1 MVNKVGRYSTSDSS
15 NQGWPIHEE
24 YGTEVL
30 DIDFEPP
37 ATIEIVDEGIKLST
51 INKTVD
57 AKGELLV
64 ERTPKVGRLGHPCAQ
79 QGA

>member
-1 MVNKVGRYSTSDSS
+1 M
-15 NQGWPIHEE
+15 
-24 YGTEVL
+24 

-37 ATIEIVDEGIKLST
+37 ATIEMVDEGINLST

-57 AKGELLV
+57 AKGELLM
-64 ERTPKVGRLGHPCAQ
+64 ERTPKAVRLGHPCAQ